1 MNKREKAN
9 GKKKRKK
16 SMLTTIIIVLVMM
29 VLLWTFTPFGYFH
42 VRPEG
47 EYQMNLTINGQ
58 KYTATMENNS
68 SACALKHL
76 LNWGPKTIHMR
87 DYGGMEKVGMLWK
100 GLPSNNTELTTE
112 PGDLVLF
119 MGSSFVVYYNT
130 NHWNFTK
137 LGHINN
143 VTQDELKQILGDG
156 DVTIE
161 LSLP

>member
-1 MNKREKAN
+1 MDEQQKTDIRRKRR
-9 GKKKRKK
+9 KR
-16 SMLTTIIIVLVMM
+16 MIPIIIIAVIV
-29 VLLWTFTPFGYFH
+29 VIALWLFTPFGYLH

-58 KYTATMENNS
+58 TYTATMENNS
-68 SACALKHL
+68 SASALKHL
-76 LNWGPKTIHMR
+76 LKWGPKTVHMR

-100 GLPSNNTELTTE
+100 GLPSNNTDLTTE

-119 MGSSFVVYYNT
+119 MGSSYVVYYNT

-137 LGHINN
+137 LGHINDI
-143 VTQDELKQILGDG
+143 TQEELKEILGDG
-156 DVTIE
+156 DVTII

>member
-16 SMLTTIIIVLVMM
+16 SMLTIIIFVLVMM
-29 VLLWTFTPFGYFH
+29 VLLWIFTPFGYFH

-68 SACALKHL
+68 SAAALKHL
-76 LNWGPKTIHMR
+76 LKFGPKTIHMR

-137 LGHINN
+137 LGHIDN